1 MVHVISRG
9 AWNQL
14 RVFPI
19 AVIKVRNGHHS
30 VRRARLKRRRRQE
43 VPHQSERYRADF
55 VPYSERYSLVIRFI
69 RLVSPPTQ
77 RTGCYLNEAVSNEIS
92 SAQTHQAQLV
102 MHRMRCT
109 LATMDKANSSLAFAS
124 SADGSNVTSDLIEH
138 ANAASRLEL
147 YIVMGILSFLSV
159 MGTAGNALVL
169 YVFSQKK
176 DKLVSTLFIIV
187 LAFVDF
193 ITCLIVIPYTIY
205 MEYVEFY
212 IDYDALCKSYQ
223 FLITSNIPFSAMIMV
238 AIAVDRYF
246 CICHPF
252 LRALN
257 LFRAK
262 IMIGG
267 LALLAAVIGICVA
280 LMYGVY
286 QHVPVAVAAAGN
298 GTERTANGRGGY
310 PDDIDLRDLIT
321 SSSPDAA
328 VGVDGRTIPYQSDDG
343 PTAVNGS
350 TETPPV
356 YYKCI
361 VQFTGSCEP
370 NELIINSTFRW
381 YYQKFYTAL
390 YLVCLIIVVV
400 LYTLIYR
407 SVLARRTKRQK
418 QKSKSLPLIQMS
430 NERTLDTTTEETMLT
445 AVSETANGGSKP
457 SSVGVKNGATSKAA
471 VKSRDRD
478 AKEKEKQRR
487 KSMKKDRNRMANLKT
502 AAMLFVV
509 TVVFIV
515 TFCPAFLM
523 ANMIIPYNMIVFYMY
538 FANNVANP
546 VIYSFMNKNFRD
558 DLKRLFKC

>member
-1 MVHVISRG
+1 M
-9 AWNQL
+9 
-14 RVFPI
+14 
-19 AVIKVRNGHHS
+19 
-30 VRRARLKRRRRQE
+30 E
-43 VPHQSERYRADF
+43 VD
-55 VPYSERYSLVIRFI
+55 
-69 RLVSPPTQ
+69 
-77 RTGCYLNEAVSNEIS
+77 
-92 SAQTHQAQLV
+92 
-102 MHRMRCT
+102 
-109 LATMDKANSSLAFAS
+109 NSSLAF
-124 SADGSNVTSDLIEH
+124 GSPANGSVNGTSGLIGH
-138 ANAASRLEL
+138 VKPASRLEL

-238 AIAVDRYF
+238 AIAIDRYF

-262 IMIGG
+262 IMIGA
-267 LALLAAVIGICVA
+267 LALLAAVIGVCVA

-286 QHVPVAVAAAGN
+286 QHVPIAVAALN
-298 GTERTANGRGGY
+298 GTERTTNGAAAGY
-310 PDDIDLRDLIT
+310 VHDGVGFAELESGART
-321 SSSPDAA
+321 VGYHPDATL
-328 VGVDGRTIPYQSDDG
+328 GTNDS
-343 PTAVNGS
+343 TAG
-350 TETPPV
+350 PPV
-356 YYKCI
+356 YYQCV

-430 NERTLDTTTEETMLT
+430 NERTLDTTTEETLLT
-445 AVSETANGGSKP
+445 AATDTVNGGSKTP
-457 SSVGVKNGATSKAA
+457 PPQQSQQSPPPAGVKNGATSKAA
-471 VKSRDRD
+471 VKARDKE
-478 AKEKEKQRR
+478 AKEKEKKRR